1 LGFLSIYTQNFD
13 VRIITATNRNLSQ
26 EVAAGRFRSN
36 LCYRLSVFPIL
47 APSFRQRVQDI
58 PPLVWA
64 FVKHF
69 EKKIGKRIDHIPHKC
84 METMQRFSIP
94 QIG

>member
-36 LCYRLSVFPIL
+36 QCYRLCVFPIL
-47 APSFRQRVQDI
+47 APSFRQRVQDT